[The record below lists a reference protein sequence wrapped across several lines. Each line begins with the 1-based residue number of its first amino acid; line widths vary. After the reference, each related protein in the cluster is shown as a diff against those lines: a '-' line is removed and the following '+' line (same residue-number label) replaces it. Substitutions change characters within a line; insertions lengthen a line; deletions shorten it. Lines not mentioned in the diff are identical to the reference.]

1 MCSKGYRYDAYER
14 ETDVYDESCSNCA
27 NRGCSLCPLWLR
39 SDDDEEL
46 TEIERI
52 KDAMLTQDEKL
63 THKAAVEQRRKEDG
77 VMSKGELTW
86 CVNWRGRRGY
96 R

>member
-27 NRGCSLCPLWLR
+27 NRGCSLCPLWLC

-46 TEIERI
+46 TESERMEE
-52 KDAMLTQDEKL
+52 ALLTQEEKL
-63 THKAAVEQRRKEDG
+63 THKAVVEQRRKEDG
-77 VMSKGELTW
+77 VITKGELTW
-86 CVNWRGRRGY
+86 CVNWRGRRGH